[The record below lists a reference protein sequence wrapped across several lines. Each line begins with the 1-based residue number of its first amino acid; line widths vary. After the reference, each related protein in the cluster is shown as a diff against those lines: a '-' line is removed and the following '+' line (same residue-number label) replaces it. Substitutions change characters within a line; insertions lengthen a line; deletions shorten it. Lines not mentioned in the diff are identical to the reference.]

1 MIAAEAGMSTL
12 GPYRSMRRPTKKLE
26 TPVAI
31 RRAVIAQPNWLRLI
45 PKASPMEITN
55 SPKLRFPVA
64 MVEKLTSHMTAT
76 ITQP

>member
-1 MIAAEAGMSTL
+1 
-12 GPYRSMRRPTKKLE
+12 
-26 TPVAI
+26 
-31 RRAVIAQPNWLRLI
+31 
-45 PKASPMEITN
+45 MEITN

>member
-1 MIAAEAGMSTL
+1 
-12 GPYRSMRRPTKKLE
+12 
-26 TPVAI
+26 VAI